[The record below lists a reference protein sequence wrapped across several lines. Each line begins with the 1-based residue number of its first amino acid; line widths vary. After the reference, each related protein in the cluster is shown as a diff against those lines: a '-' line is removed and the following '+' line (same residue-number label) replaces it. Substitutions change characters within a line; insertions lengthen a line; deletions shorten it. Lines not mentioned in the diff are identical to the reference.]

1 MDGEHVAGRVP
12 HPEHPRRRLRG
23 HRAGRAVPRQR
34 VRPLRHDRQCLGM
47 DRRLVQQPA
56 RAPRACLLR
65 CDQPPRRRPGRQLRP
80 PGTERAD
87 PAEGDQGWLPPVRT
101 ELLPAVPARRA
112 HGPGDR
118 HVDVAPRPAL
128 HQATGVIMTTDGLP
142 SWREAPAKQRI
153 MEFVDAVTDPDSRH
167 FVPER
172 DRIAVFD
179 NDGTLWT
186 EQPVYA
192 QLVFALDRAAELGH
206 PTSLEEL
213 HAGGM
218 EALTKLVALTH
229 AGITTEEFDALC
241 RNWLASPR
249 HPRFGRP
256 YPATVYQPMVE
267 LLGLL
272 DRNGFTCWIF
282 SGGGTDFMRSW
293 TADGYGLPPHRV
305 IGSVGETEFRVGDG
319 GPELVKTAKVAI
331 VNDGPQ
337 KPSSIHRHVGQRPA
351 VAAGNTDGDLAMLQW
366 TAASPYRPLELIVH
380 HTDGDREYAYD
391 RDPILGSG
399 TGQILAA
406 AAEHKWTVIDMA
418 ADWAAIHPD
427 A

>member
-1 MDGEHVAGRVP
+1 MQRRSFVAG
-12 HPEHPRRRLRG
+12 LAA
-23 HRAGRAVPRQR
+23 AG
-34 VRPLRHDRQCLGM
+34 
-47 DRRLVQQPA
+47 
-56 RAPRACLLR
+56 
-65 CDQPPRRRPGRQLRP
+65 
-80 PGTERAD
+80 
-87 PAEGDQGWLPPVRT
+87 
-101 ELLPAVPARRA
+101 LLPAAPA
-112 HGPGDR
+112 
-118 HVDVAPRPAL
+118 VA
-128 HQATGVIMTTDGLP
+128 QADPLP
-142 SWREAPAKQRI
+142 SWNEGPAKRAI
-153 MEFVDAVTDPDSRH
+153 LDFVARVTTAGGTDFVP
-167 FVPER
+167 VPER
-172 DRIAVFD
+172 IATFD

-218 EALTKLVALTH
+218 EALMKLLALTH
-229 AGITTEEFDALC
+229 AGITTEEFDTAC
-241 RNWLASPR
+241 RSWLASAR
-249 HPRFGRP
+249 HPRFGCP

-272 DRNGFTCWIF
+272 DGSGFSCWIF
-282 SGGGTDFMRSW
+282 SGGGTDFMRTW

-305 IGSVGETEFRVGDG
+305 IGSVGETEFRVGDD
-319 GPELVKTAKVAI
+319 GPELVKTANVATI
-331 VNDGPQ
+331 NDGPQ

-366 TAASPYRPLELIVH
+366 TAASPYRTLELVVR

-418 ADWAAIHPD
+418 ADWATVHPD
-427 A
+427 AQVSA